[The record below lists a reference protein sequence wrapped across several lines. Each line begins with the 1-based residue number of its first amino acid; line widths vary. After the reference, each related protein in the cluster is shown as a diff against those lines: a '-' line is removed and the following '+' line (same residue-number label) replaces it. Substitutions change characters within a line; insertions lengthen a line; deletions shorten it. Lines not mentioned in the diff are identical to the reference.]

1 MLEVCHVSIDC
12 RCSHQTSPHHRTP
25 DSCLRQVTCRAVPEV
40 NVGHRLRELRNEREL
55 SIRALAERSG
65 LNVNTF
71 SLIENGK
78 TSPSV
83 STLQQIAAALEVPMT
98 AFFET
103 EVPKNSVAYIV
114 ARNRPRLAFAHGTL
128 EDLGAGLTNR
138 AVEPFVVT
146 LEPHAS
152 SGDNPI
158 VHTGFEFV
166 FCLQGR
172 MTYRVEDQS
181 YVLEP
186 GDSLLFE
193 SYLPHQWQNDEAQ
206 PTQAILVLYPTDAR
220 DHPTDRHFI
229 VKEP

>member
-1 MLEVCHVSIDC
+1 
-12 RCSHQTSPHHRTP
+12 
-25 DSCLRQVTCRAVPEV
+25 
-40 NVGHRLRELRNEREL
+40 VGARLRELRVEQGL
-55 SIRALAERSG
+55 SIRALAERSQ
-65 LNVNTF
+65 LNVNTL
-71 SLIENGK
+71 SLIENNK

-83 STLQQIAAALEVPMT
+83 STLQQIAAALAVPIT

-103 EVPKNSVAYIV
+103 NAPKNSIAHMVAH
-114 ARNRPRLAFAHGTL
+114 NRPRIAFAHGTL
-128 EDLGAGLTNR
+128 EDLGAGLTHR

-146 LEPHAS
+146 LEPHAD

-172 MTYRVEDQS
+172 ITYLIEDRS

-193 SYLPHQWQNDEAQ
+193 SYLPHRWQNAEAEPAQ
-206 PTQAILVLYPTDAR
+206 GLLVLYPTDAHDR
-220 DHPTDRHFI
+220 PTDRHFTI
-229 VKEP
+229 KGS

>member
-1 MLEVCHVSIDC
+1 MPRQASPDRTNRRRVPSASV
-12 RCSHQTSPHHRTP
+12 RRPTRAQTATASGS
-25 DSCLRQVTCRAVPEV
+25 DV
-40 NVGHRLRELRNEREL
+40 NVGRRLRELRIEHEL

-65 LNVNTF
+65 LNANTL
-71 SLIENGK
+71 SLIENNK

-83 STLQQIAAALEVPMT
+83 STLQRIATALEVPIT

-103 EVPKNSVAYIV
+103 DVPKNSIAHIV

-146 LEPHAS
+146 LEPNAN
-152 SGDNPI
+152 SGDTPI

-172 MTYRVEDQS
+172 MTYLIEDRS
-181 YVLEP
+181 YALEP

-193 SYLPHQWQNDEAQ
+193 SYLPHRWQNVEPNQA
-206 PTQAILVLYPTDAR
+206 QAILVLYPADAH
-220 DHPTDRHFI
+220 DHPTDRHFGSR
-229 VKEP
+229 ES

>member
-1 MLEVCHVSIDC
+1 MPPATAVP
-12 RCSHQTSPHHRTP
+12 TPHRRRTRRIH
-25 DSCLRQVTCRAVPEV
+25 SEGKTRAGGAPEV
-40 NVGHRLRELRNEREL
+40 NVGQRLRELRLERGL
-55 SIRALAERSG
+55 SIRSLAERSG

-83 STLQQIAAALEVPMT
+83 STLQQVAAALEVPIT

-103 EVPKNSVAYIV
+103 DMPKNSVAHII
-114 ARNRPRLAFAHGTL
+114 ARNRPRAAFAHGVL

-146 LEPHAS
+146 LEPNAN
-152 SGDNPI
+152 SGPHPI

-166 FCLQGR
+166 FCLQGSIGYTIEDH
-172 MTYRVEDQS
+172 TYL
-181 YVLEP
+181 LEP

-193 SYLPHQWQNDEAQ
+193 SHLPHQWQNTHGQAS
-206 PTQAILVLYPTDAR
+206 QAILVLYPTDSR
-220 DHPTDRHFI
+220 DRPTERHFTA
-229 VKEP
+229 KEP